1 MDIVNLFKLSYW
13 LSQPYPAL
21 GWIKW
26 SWVLLFL
33 GLILAGMI
41 ILFIKSKAN
50 DKIVKLVLKRESD
63 LFLTVGFLGLLWM
76 FFRQEKVYFLG
87 WRLWWPIL
95 LVLFFV
101 WGYKIVKFYVK
112 RVPEIQRE
120 KEKMADIKKYLPK
133 RKK

>member
-26 SWVLLFL
+26 FWVLLFL
-33 GLILAGMI
+33 GLILAGVIVFMI
-41 ILFIKSKAN
+41 KNKTK
-50 DKIVKLVLKRESD
+50 DKFVKLVFKRGGN
-63 LFLTVGFLGLLWM
+63 LFLTVGFFGLLWM

-87 WRLWWPIL
+87 WRLWLPIFFI
-95 LVLFFV
+95 LFVV
-101 WGYKIVKFYVK
+101 WGYKILKFYTK
-112 RVPEIQRE
+112 RVPEIQKE
-120 KEKMADIKKYLPK
+120 KEKMSEIKKYLPK